1 MDMDTTYTRINRFVQ
16 CLAEYE
22 DGEGL
27 DTNIVDILADVQHYC
42 KQQDIDFSSCLSTAV
57 GHFEAETQEDITPC

>member
-22 DGEGL
+22 AAAGL
-27 DTNIVDILADVQHYC
+27 DTNIVDMLADMQHYC
-42 KQQDIDFSSCLSTAV
+42 KQQDIDFSSCLFTAV
-57 GHFEAETQEDITPC
+57 GHFETETQEDNTP